1 MGQERAQ
8 GQQAEG
14 MRVERPL
21 VGGRMEQGLP
31 RESEPRLCEHN
42 QLRAFALFWFLC
54 NFQPSLEVKSKGFGR
69 SLPTFRSKTKADTLV
84 TLPESPRGCKNSEGS
99 VRGQI
104 SIFLPKRVWG
114 LKKISP
120 SISRSSSRAN
130 THINR

>member
-1 MGQERAQ
+1 MW
-8 GQQAEG
+8 
-14 MRVERPL
+14 VERPL

-31 RESEPRLCEHN
+31 RGSEARLGKHN
-42 QLRAFALFWFLC
+42 HLRAFALFWFLC
-54 NFQPSLEVKSKGFGR
+54 SFQPSLEVKSKRFGC
-69 SLPTFRSKTKADTLV
+69 SLPTFRSKTKDDTLL

-120 SISRSSSRAN
+120 SISEFF
-130 THINR
+130 